1 MTVGAKNGLF
11 ETLIDCVFSI
21 FFFSFDYENLGFGLL
36 SLLGYS

>member
-21 FFFSFDYENLGFGLL
+21 FFSFDYENLGFGLL